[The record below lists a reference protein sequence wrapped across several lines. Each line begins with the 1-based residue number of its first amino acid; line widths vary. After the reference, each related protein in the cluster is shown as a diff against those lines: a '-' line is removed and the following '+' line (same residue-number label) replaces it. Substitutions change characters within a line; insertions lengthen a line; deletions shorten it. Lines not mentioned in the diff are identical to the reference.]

1 MSEQTVAT
9 TAPTTQAQGDGQAA
23 KTQAATPQS
32 QTTQQ
37 ASQSA
42 TGQTPDTSG
51 LDAIKKE
58 LATSREQTAKL
69 QEQLNLVERQQ
80 AEKGGDLKKVLKME
94 QESKAKIQAELDN
107 LKTSMV
113 KTKVRSAIQEKAKD
127 AHNVDHL
134 MKLGDVDKITVVD
147 GTVYG
152 VDEFLGGLRKE
163 APHLFK
169 VQDVNAGPKVGPTV
183 SIPKDK
189 ENYYKELDK
198 QTTAAGVA
206 AVRKKYGVDSGA
218 DKLLVD
224 GRIQ

>member
-9 TAPTTQAQGDGQAA
+9 ATPAQGDGQPA
-23 KTQAATPQS
+23 KTQAENTQPQGEK
-32 QTTQQ
+32 QQ
-37 ASQSA
+37 ATSQPAS
-42 TGQTPDTSG
+42 GQTPDQSG

-58 LATSREQTAKL
+58 LATSREQTSKL

-80 AEKGGDLKKVLKME
+80 AEKSGDLKKVLKFE
-94 QESKAKIQAELDN
+94 QDSKAKIQAELEN
-107 LKTSMV
+107 LKTSLV
-113 KTKVRSAIQEKAKD
+113 KSKVKSAIQEKAKD
-127 AHNVDHL
+127 AHNIDHL

-152 VDEFLGGLRKE
+152 VDEFLGSLRKE

-206 AVRKKYGVDSGA
+206 AVRKKYGIDSGA